1 MTLRSTTH
9 AGRVSSHANLDLA
22 WMLVIAAVVVGLLLV
37 LTVVYGFHAAGPS
50 LETVPDPA
58 GLYLPF

>member
-9 AGRVSSHANLDLA
+9 SGRVSSYAHLDPA
-22 WMLVIAAVVVGLLLV
+22 WMLVIAAVVVGLLLI
-37 LTVVYGFHAAGPS
+37 LTWVFGFNATGPS

-58 GLYLPF
+58 GLYLSF

>member
-9 AGRVSSHANLDLA
+9 SGRISSYSNLDLA
-22 WMLVIAAVVVGLLLV
+22 WALVIAAAVVGLLLV
-37 LTVVYGFHAAGPS
+37 LTWAFGINVAGPS
-50 LETVPDPA
+50 LQTVPDPA